1 MKHRWSQWE
10 NEGSTGGGMKGTKVF
25 LTGLACVA
33 LSTTASAQ
41 YFGQNKVQ
49 YRSFNWQIIQT
60 EHFDVYFYPVEREAA
75 LDVAR
80 IAERSYARLSRI
92 LHHNFIERKPILLY
106 ASYSEFQETNA
117 LGGESPDEGTEGVT
131 EFFKHR
137 MVIPFTGDYEGMEHV
152 IQHEMTH
159 QFQYDVYSGGHP
171 GAGIQTMVA
180 VNPPGWFMEGMAEYL
195 SLGPLDPAT
204 AMALRDAALQ
214 GHLPTIEDM
223 TDNPNIFPYF
233 YGHALFAYIG
243 QRWGDEVI
251 GEILQASRGAG
262 IEGAFKRAL
271 GISLDELSKDWRD
284 AVQATFLPEISS
296 HYPARRIAE
305 PLLTEKRSDG
315 RLHLAPALSP
325 DGKDIAYF
333 GEGNDFFI
341 DLYLADAETGKTI
354 RRLVKSTTSSNY
366 ESLRFIYSSGSFSPD
381 GRYFAI
387 AVKHKDRDD
396 LVLFDIKKDREAA
409 RLKIPLNGINNPT
422 WSPDGKQLA
431 FTGYDGGLAD
441 LFIINRDGSDLRRL
455 TNDKYADLL
464 PQWSPDGKTIAFSTD
479 RGPNT
484 NFQTLATGN
493 FRIALYHLESGQ
505 VEVLDHMEYGRNVN
519 PVWAPDG
526 RSLAFVSDRTGIPN
540 IFLYDLGDKQVY
552 QLTDV
557 YTGVSGIT
565 PISPALSW
573 AKETDRLAFAY
584 YDDGSWD
591 VYALDNPRSLRG
603 RPYADKPMPPLVYA
617 QTRPRYEVAGL
628 IPGDTGKAA
637 PASPSDSN
645 AASAPSSSI
654 YRAPS
659 GLRQS
664 GAQPAETTKVAAP
677 VSVKQLLDSNTL
689 ALPDTA
695 EFSIMPY
702 HVRFTPDYVARPT
715 IGYERDNFGRGFFGG
730 TAVSL
735 SDMLGDRTMVF
746 SGAVNGRL
754 AEAEVLA
761 AYINQVH
768 RTNWAVGFTQEPY
781 YFYEPSSSVQDTLA
795 QTYTLNTNIRRFV
808 IRDLFGTASYPFSQ
822 FSRVEF
828 SLHAVAISDAT
839 LQIQDIYAP
848 PCLGCGYQLADENV
862 NTIGGVT
869 NSYAQPSAAL
879 VHDNTLF
886 SYVGPF
892 AGSRWRLEVA
902 PALGNWQFTA
912 MTADWRRYF
921 LFRPFTLAVRG
932 LYFGRVG
939 RDGGRFPT
947 FLGSTELIRGYTA
960 GSFQG
965 NECVAVTN
973 GSSQTGCAELDQLI
987 GSQVAVAN
995 VEIRFPLT
1003 RALVLGVLPLGFPPL
1018 EGAFFYDAGVAFN
1031 SVSQLHWTRCSNPSD
1046 PNCSPE
1052 NVRVPL
1058 RSYGLGIRAN
1068 MFGIVILRLDYT
1080 KPLDRPNNS
1089 HAYWTLS
1096 LGPTF

>member
-1 MKHRWSQWE
+1 MKATR
-10 NEGSTGGGMKGTKVF
+10 VIF
-25 LTGLACVA
+25 AGLAFACA
-33 LSTTASAQ
+33 AGTAQAQ

-49 YRSFNWQIIQT
+49 YRSFDWQIIQT

-80 IAERSYARLSRI
+80 IAERSYARISRI

-117 LGGESPDEGTEGVT
+117 LGGESPQEGVEGVT

-137 MVIPFTGDYEGMEHV
+137 MVIPFTGSYDQMEHV

-159 QFQYDVYSGGHP
+159 QFQYDVYSHGHP
-171 GAGIQTMVA
+171 GAGIQTMIA

-204 AMALRDAALQ
+204 TMSLRDAALQ

-223 TDNPNIFPYF
+223 TNDPNIFPYF
-233 YGHALFAYIG
+233 YGHALWAYIG
-243 QRWGDEVI
+243 QRWGDEVV
-251 GEILQASRGAG
+251 GEILQSSAAVG
-262 IEGAFKRAL
+262 IDGAFKRAL

-284 AVQATFLPEISS
+284 AVQATFLPQISD

-305 PLLTEKRSDG
+305 PLLTEKRSG
-315 RLHLAPALSP
+315 GPLHLAPAISP
-325 DGKDIAYF
+325 DGRYIAYF
-333 GEGNDFFI
+333 GANDIFI

-366 ESLRFIYSSGSFSPD
+366 ESLRFIYSSGEFSPD

-396 LVLFDIKKDREAA
+396 LVLFDVKKDKEAA
-409 RLKIPLNGINNPT
+409 RLQIPLNGVNNPT

-441 LFIINRDGSDLRRL
+441 LFVINRDGSDLRRL
-455 TNDKYADLL
+455 THDKYADLL
-464 PQWSPDGKTIAFSTD
+464 PQWSPDGKTIAFATD

-484 NFQTLATGN
+484 NFETLATGN
-493 FRIALYHLESGQ
+493 FRIALYHLDSGQ
-505 VEVLDHMEYGRNVN
+505 LEVLDHMDYGRNIN

-603 RPYADKPMPPLVYA
+603 HPYQDKPETTLTYA
-617 QTRPRYEVAGL
+617 QVRPRYEVAG
-628 IPGDTGKAA
+628 PVGDTTKPGAIPA
-637 PASPSDSN
+637 PTDST
-645 AASAPSSSI
+645 APSSSV

-659 GLRQS
+659 GIRPS
-664 GAQPAETTKVAAP
+664 AAQPAETSKVSAP

-695 EFSIMPY
+695 EFSIKPY
-702 HVRFTPDYVARPT
+702 HVRYTPDYVARPT

-730 TAVSL
+730 TAISL
-735 SDMLGDRTMVF
+735 SDMLGDRTMIF

-754 AEAEVLA
+754 AEAQILA

-768 RTNWAVGFTQEPY
+768 RTNWAIGFTQDPY
-781 YFYEPSSSVQDTLA
+781 YFYEPSTIGVDSATGLTALS
-795 QTYTLNTNIRRFV
+795 TNIRRFV
-808 IRDLFGTASYPFSQ
+808 VRDMFGTAAYPFSQ
-822 FSRVEF
+822 FTRAEF
-828 SLHAVAISDAT
+828 SLHTVAISDAT
-839 LQIQDIYAP
+839 LRITDLYDP
-848 PCLGCGYQLADENV
+848 TTGVPEFEDV

-869 NSYAQPSAAL
+869 TAYVQPSAAL

-886 SYVGPF
+886 GWVGPLI
-892 AGSRWRLEVA
+892 GSRWRIEVG
-902 PALGNWQFTA
+902 PALGSWQFTSA
-912 MTADWRRYF
+912 SLDYRRYF
-921 LFRPFTLAVRG
+921 FLRPFTVAIRG
-932 LYFGRVG
+932 LYFGRIG
-939 RDGGRFPT
+939 RDGTRFPS

-960 GSFQG
+960 GSFQS
-965 NECVAVTN
+965 NECVAAVQSN
-973 GSSQTGCAELDQLI
+973 SPTGCAELDQLI
-987 GSQVAVAN
+987 GSQIGVAN
-995 VEIRFPLT
+995 VELRFPLT
-1003 RALVLGVLPLGFPPL
+1003 RALVLGVLPVGFPPL
-1018 EGAFFYDAGVAFN
+1018 EGAFFYDAGVAFDN
-1031 SVSQLHWTRCSNPSD
+1031 VSQLAWTRSSSQ
-1046 PNCSPE
+1046 SPD
-1052 NVRVPL
+1052 NVRIPL
-1058 RSYGLGIRAN
+1058 RSYGFGIRAN

-1080 KPLDRPNNS
+1080 KPLNRPLNP

>member
-1 MKHRWSQWE
+1 MKA
-10 NEGSTGGGMKGTKVF
+10 TKVLIGAGF
-25 LTGLACVA
+25 LFAA
-33 LSTTASAQ
+33 LSRAAAAQ
-41 YFGQNKVQ
+41 DFDSFGQNKVQ
-49 YRSFNWQIIQT
+49 YRTFQWQIIQT

-117 LGGESPDEGTEGVT
+117 LGGESPSEGVEGVT

-137 MVIPFTGDYEGMEHV
+137 MVIPFTGSYDQMEHV
-152 IQHEMTH
+152 IEHEMTH

-171 GAGIQTMVA
+171 GAGIQTMVT

-195 SLGPLDPAT
+195 SLGPMDPAT
-204 AMALRDAALQ
+204 TMALRDAALQ

-223 TDNPNIFPYF
+223 TDDPNIFPYF
-233 YGHALFAYIG
+233 YGHALWAYIG
-243 QRWGDEVI
+243 QRWGDEVV

-271 GISLDELSKDWRD
+271 GISIDELSKDWRD
-284 AVQATFLPEISS
+284 AVQATFLPQISD

-305 PLLTEKRSDG
+305 PLLTEKRSG
-315 RLHLAPALSP
+315 GPLHLAPAISP
-325 DGKDIAYF
+325 DGRLIAYF
-333 GEGNDFFI
+333 GANDIFI

-396 LVLFDIKKDREAA
+396 LVIFDIKKDKEAA
-409 RLKIPLNGINNPT
+409 RLRIPLNGVNNPT
-422 WSPDGKQLA
+422 WSPDGNQLA
-431 FTGYDGGLAD
+431 FTGFDGGLAD
-441 LFIINRDGSDLRRL
+441 LYVVNRDGSGLKRL

-484 NFQTLATGN
+484 NFGDLAIGN

-505 VEVLDHMEYGRNVN
+505 VEVLDHMDYGRNIN

-540 IFLYDLGDKQVY
+540 VFLYDFSDKNVY

-591 VYALDNPRSLRG
+591 VYAIDNPRSLRG
-603 RPYADKPMPPLVYA
+603 RPYAAKPMPPVGYV
-617 QTRPRYEVAGL
+617 QTRPRYELAGL
-628 IPGDTGKAA
+628 NGDTSKGATPAA
-637 PASPSDSN
+637 PADTGS
-645 AASAPSSSI
+645 AAAPSSSI

-664 GAQPAETTKVAAP
+664 GAQPAETTKVATP

-689 ALPDTA
+689 SLPDTA

-702 HVRFTPDYVARPT
+702 HVRYTPDYVARPT

-730 TAVSL
+730 TAISL
-735 SDMLGDRTMVF
+735 SDILGDRTMIF

-768 RTNWAVGFTQEPY
+768 RTNWIIGFTQEPY
-781 YFYEPSSSVQDTLA
+781 YFYEPSTSSFDSVSGA
-795 QTYTLNTNIRRFV
+795 YALNTNIRRFV
-808 IRDLFGTASYPFSQ
+808 IRDMFGTAAYPFSQ

-839 LQIQDIYAP
+839 LQIQDIYATAP
-848 PCLGCGYQLADENV
+848 GCVGCGYGLVGENV
-862 NTIGGVT
+862 NTLGGVT
-869 NSYAQPSAAL
+869 NAYAQPSAAL
-879 VHDNTLF
+879 VHDNALF
-886 SYVGPF
+886 GWVGPL
-892 AGSRWRLEVA
+892 AGSRWRFEVA
-902 PALGNWQFTA
+902 PTLGSWKFTSV
-912 MTADWRRYF
+912 TADWRHYF
-921 LFRPFTLAVRG
+921 LFRPFSLAVRG
-932 LYFGRVG
+932 LYFGRTG
-939 RDGGRFPT
+939 RDAGRFPT
-947 FLGSTELIRGYTA
+947 FLGSTALMTGYTA
-960 GSFQG
+960 GSFQQ
-965 NECVAVTN
+965 NECVAAVT
-973 GSSQTGCAELDQLI
+973 SKSQTGCAELDQLI

-995 VEIRFPLT
+995 VELRFPLT
-1003 RALVLGVLPLGFPPL
+1003 RALVLGVLPVGFPPL
-1018 EGAFFYDAGVAFN
+1018 EGAFFYDAGVAFDN
-1031 SVSQLHWTRCSNPSD
+1031 FSQLKWTRTASE
-1046 PNCSPE
+1046 SPDD
-1052 NVRVPL
+1052 VRIPL
-1058 RSYGLGIRAN
+1058 RSYGFGIRAN
-1068 MFGIVILRLDYT
+1068 LFGIVIMRIDYT
-1080 KPLDRPNNS
+1080 KPLNRPNNS

>member
-1 MKHRWSQWE
+1 MKA
-10 NEGSTGGGMKGTKVF
+10 KKALF
-25 LTGLACVA
+25 LAGLALTT
-33 LSTTASAQ
+33 LSPKVSAQ

-49 YRSFNWQIIQT
+49 YRSFDWQIIQT

-80 IAERSYARLSRI
+80 MAERSYARLSRI
-92 LHHNFIERKPILLY
+92 LHHNFLERKPILLY

-117 LGGESPDEGTEGVT
+117 LGGESPSEGTEGVT

-137 MVIPFTGDYEGMEHV
+137 MVIPFTGSYEAMEHV

-159 QFQYDVYSGGHP
+159 QFQYDVYSHGHP
-171 GAGIQTMVA
+171 GAGIQTMIA

-195 SLGPLDPAT
+195 SLGPLDPPT

-214 GHLPTIEDM
+214 GHLPTIQDM
-223 TDNPNIFPYF
+223 TDDPNIFPYF

-243 QRWGDEVI
+243 QRWGDEVV
-251 GEILQASRGAG
+251 GEILQASAAAG

-284 AVQATFLPEISS
+284 AVQATFLPQISD

-305 PLLTEKRSDG
+305 PLLTQKRSDG
-315 RLHLAPALSP
+315 TLHLAPALSP

-396 LVLFDIKKDREAA
+396 LVLFDIKRGKEAA
-409 RLKIPLNGINNPT
+409 RLRIPLNGVNNPT
-422 WSPDGKQLA
+422 WSPDGNRLA

-441 LFIINRDGSDLRRL
+441 LYLVNRDGSDLRRL
-455 TNDKYADLL
+455 THDKYADLL
-464 PQWSPDGKTIAFSTD
+464 PQWSPDGKTIAFATD

-484 NFQTLATGN
+484 DFATLATGN
-493 FRIALYHLESGQ
+493 FRIALYHLDSGQ
-505 VEVLDHMEYGRNVN
+505 IEVLDHMEYGRNVN
-519 PVWAPDG
+519 PVWSPDG

-540 IFLYDLGDKQVY
+540 IFLYELADKQVY

-557 YTGVSGIT
+557 YTGVTGIT

-591 VYALDNPRSLRG
+591 VYAIDNPRSLRG
-603 RPYADKPMPPLVYA
+603 RPYQDRPMPALVYA
-617 QTRPRYEVAGL
+617 QTRPRYELAGLPGDSGRVAGA
-628 IPGDTGKAA
+628 PPADTGGAA
-637 PASPSDSN
+637 P
-645 AASAPSSSI
+645 PSSSV
-654 YRAPS
+654 YRAPA
-659 GLRQS
+659 GLRPS
-664 GAQPAETTKVAAP
+664 GSQPAETTKVAAP
-677 VSVKQLLDSNTL
+677 VSVKSLLDSNTL

-695 EFSIMPY
+695 EFSIKPY
-702 HVRFTPDYVARPT
+702 RVHFTPDYVARPT

-730 TAVSL
+730 TAISL

-754 AEAEVLA
+754 AEAQVLA

-768 RTNWAVGFTQEPY
+768 RTNWAVGFTQDPY
-781 YFYEPSSSVQDTLA
+781 YFYEPSTVGFDSATGLNI
-795 QTYTLNTNIRRFV
+795 LNTNIRRFV
-808 IRDLFGTASYPFSQ
+808 IRDMFGTASYPFSQ
-822 FSRVEF
+822 FSRAEF

-839 LQIQDIYAP
+839 LQISDYYDPFGGLQF
-848 PCLGCGYQLADENV
+848 ENV

-869 NSYAQPSAAL
+869 TSYAQPSAAL
-879 VHDNTLF
+879 VHDNALF
-886 SYVGPF
+886 GWVGPF
-892 AGSRWRLEVA
+892 SGTRWRAEVA
-902 PALGNWQFTA
+902 PAFGSWQFTA
-912 MTADWRRYF
+912 MTADYRRYLF
-921 LFRPFTLAVRG
+921 FRPFTLALRG
-932 LYFGRVG
+932 LYFGRAG

-960 GSFQG
+960 GSFQS
-965 NECVAVTN
+965 NECVAQVTA
-973 GSSQTGCAELDQLI
+973 SSQTGCAELDQLI
-987 GSQVAVAN
+987 GSNILVGN

-1003 RALVLGVLPLGFPPL
+1003 RALVLGVLPVGFPPL

-1031 SVSQLHWTRCSNPSD
+1031 GFSQLHWHRTASQ
-1046 PNCSPE
+1046 SPD
-1052 NVRVPL
+1052 NVRIPL
-1058 RSYGLGIRAN
+1058 RSYGFGIRAN

-1080 KPLDRPNNS
+1080 KPLDRPLNS
-1089 HAYWTLS
+1089 RAYWTLS

>member
-1 MKHRWSQWE
+1 MKA
-10 NEGSTGGGMKGTKVF
+10 TKVL
-25 LTGLACVA
+25 LTGLACAV

-49 YRSFNWQIIQT
+49 YRSFDWQIIQT

-117 LGGESPDEGTEGVT
+117 LGGESPGEGTEGVT

-137 MVIPFTGDYEGMEHV
+137 MVIPFTGSYEAMEHV

-171 GAGIQTMVA
+171 GGGIQTMIA
-180 VNPPGWFMEGMAEYL
+180 VNPPGWFMEGMSEYL

-223 TDNPNIFPYF
+223 TDDPNIFPYF

-284 AVQATFLPEISS
+284 AVQATFLPQISD

-305 PLLTEKRSDG
+305 PLLTQKRSDG
-315 RLHLAPALSP
+315 TLHLAPSLSP
-325 DGKDIAYF
+325 NGKDIAYF

-396 LVLFDIKKDREAA
+396 LVIFDIQKNKEAA
-409 RLKIPLNGINNPT
+409 RLRIPLNGVNNPT
-422 WSPDGKQLA
+422 WSPDGSQLA

-441 LFIINRDGSDLRRL
+441 LFIVNKDGSDLRRL
-455 TNDKYADLL
+455 THDKYADLL
-464 PQWSPDGKTIAFSTD
+464 PQWSPDGKTIAFATD

-484 NFQTLATGN
+484 NFETLATGN
-493 FRIALYHLESGQ
+493 YRIALYHLDSGQ
-505 VEVLDHMEYGRNVN
+505 IEVLDHMEYGRNVN

-526 RSLAFVSDRTGIPN
+526 RSLAFVSDRTGIAN

-591 VYALDNPRSLRG
+591 VYAIDNPRSLRG

-617 QTRPRYEVAGL
+617 QTRPRYEMASAT
-628 IPGDTGKAA
+628 GDTGRII
-637 PASPSDSN
+637 PSLPVDTSSK
-645 AASAPSSSI
+645 SAPSSSI

-664 GAQPAETTKVAAP
+664 GAQPAETTKVSQP
-677 VSVKQLLDSNTL
+677 VSVKQLLDSSTL

-695 EFSIMPY
+695 EFSIKPY
-702 HVRFTPDYVARPT
+702 RVRFTPDYVARPT

-746 SGAVNGRL
+746 SAAVNGRL

-781 YFYEPSSSVQDTLA
+781 YFYEPSSSDTSGGL
-795 QTYTLNTNIRRFV
+795 THLNTNIRRFV
-808 IRDLFGTASYPFSQ
+808 IRDMFGTASYPFSQ
-822 FSRVEF
+822 FTRAEF
-828 SLHAVAISDAT
+828 SLHTVAISDAT
-839 LQIQDIYAP
+839 LQIQDA
-848 PCLGCGYQLADENV
+848 YQYECDASGACAYIPVAENL

-869 NSYAQPSAAL
+869 NAYAQPSLAL
-879 VHDNTLF
+879 AHDNALF

-892 AGSRWRLEVA
+892 SGSRWRVEVA
-902 PALGNWQFTA
+902 PALGSWQFTA
-912 MTADWRRYF
+912 LTADWRRYF
-921 LFRPFTLAVRG
+921 FFRPFTLAVRG
-932 LYFGRVG
+932 LYFGRTG

-960 GSFQG
+960 GSFQS
-965 NECVAVTN
+965 NECVSAITAN
-973 GSSQTGCAELDQLI
+973 SQTGCAELDQLI
-987 GSQVAVAN
+987 GSQVGVAN

-1003 RALVLGVLPLGFPPL
+1003 RALVLGVLPVGFPPL
-1018 EGAFFYDAGVAFN
+1018 EGAFFYDAGVSFN
-1031 SVSQLHWTRCSNPSD
+1031 SVSQLHWTRTASE
-1046 PNCSPE
+1046 SPD
-1052 NVRVPL
+1052 NVRIPL
-1058 RSYGLGIRAN
+1058 RSYGFGIRAN

-1080 KPLDRPNNS
+1080 KPLNRPNNS
-1089 HAYWTLS
+1089 RAYWTLS

>member
-1 MKHRWSQWE
+1 MKA
-10 NEGSTGGGMKGTKVF
+10 TKFF
-25 LTGLACVA
+25 LAVLAVGA
-33 LSTTASAQ
+33 LSSTASAQ

-49 YRSFNWQIIQT
+49 YRSFDWQIIQT

-117 LGGESPDEGTEGVT
+117 LGGESPGEGTEGVT

-137 MVIPFTGDYEGMEHV
+137 MVIPFTGSYEAMEHV

-159 QFQYDVYSGGHP
+159 QFQYDVYSHGHP
-171 GAGIQTMVA
+171 GAGIQTMIA
-180 VNPPGWFMEGMAEYL
+180 VNPPGWFMEGMSEYL

-214 GHLPTIEDM
+214 GHLPTIDDM
-223 TDNPNIFPYF
+223 TNDPNIFPYF

-243 QRWGDEVI
+243 QRWGDEVV
-251 GEILQASRGAG
+251 GEILQASAGAG

-284 AVQATFLPEISS
+284 AVQATFLPEISN

-305 PLLTEKRSDG
+305 PLLNEKRSG
-315 RLHLAPALSP
+315 GPVHLTPAISP
-325 DGKDIAYF
+325 DGKLITYF
-333 GEGNDFFI
+333 GVNEFFI
-341 DLYLADAETGKTI
+341 DLYLADAETGKTL

-366 ESLRFIYSSGSFSPD
+366 ESLRFIYSSGEFSPD
-381 GRYFAI
+381 GQYFAI

-396 LVLFDIKKDREAA
+396 LVIFDIKRNKEAA
-409 RLKIPLNGINNPT
+409 RLRIPLNGVNNPT
-422 WSPDGKQLA
+422 WSPDGNQIA

-441 LFIINRDGSDLRRL
+441 LFVINRDGSNLRRL
-455 TNDKYADLL
+455 THDKYADLL
-464 PQWSPDGKTIAFSTD
+464 PAWSPDGKTIAFSTD
-479 RGPNT
+479 RGPGT
-484 NFQTLATGN
+484 DFTTLSTGN
-493 FRIALYHLESGQ
+493 FRIALYHMDSGQ
-505 VEVLDHMEYGRNVN
+505 IEVLDHMEYGRNVN

-526 RSLAFVSDRTGIPN
+526 RGLAFVSDRTGIPN
-540 IFLYDLGDKQVY
+540 VFLYDMGDRQVY

-557 YTGVSGIT
+557 FTGVTGIT

-573 AKETDRLAFAY
+573 ARETDRLAFSY
-584 YDDGSWD
+584 YDDGSYD
-591 VYALDNPRSLRG
+591 VYAIDNPRSLRG
-603 RPYADKPMPPLVYA
+603 RPYQDKPAPALVYA
-617 QTRPRYEVAGL
+617 QTRPRYEMAGM
-628 IPGDTGKAA
+628 PNDTTRGGVTPTSDTGSAA
-637 PASPSDSN
+637 TPSASV
-645 AASAPSSSI
+645 

-659 GLRQS
+659 GLRPS
-664 GAQPAETTKVAAP
+664 GAQPAETTKVSAP
-677 VSVKQLLDSNTL
+677 VSVKSLLDSNTL

-695 EFSIMPY
+695 EFSVKPY
-702 HVRFTPDYVARPT
+702 RVRFTPDYVARPT
-715 IGYERDNFGRGFFGG
+715 LGYERDNFGRGFFGG

-754 AEAEVLA
+754 AEAQILA

-768 RTNWAVGFTQEPY
+768 RTNWAVGFTQDPY
-781 YFYEPSSSVQDTLA
+781 YFYEPSTVTEDTIHG
-795 QTYTLNTNIRRFV
+795 TVSLNNNIRRFV

-822 FSRVEF
+822 FSRAEF
-828 SLHAVAISDAT
+828 SLHTVAISDAT
-839 LQIQDIYAP
+839 LQIQDVYDQVGDI
-848 PCLGCGYQLADENV
+848 LAENV

-869 NSYAQPSAAL
+869 TAYAQPSAAL

-886 SYVGPF
+886 GWVGPF
-892 AGSRWRLEVA
+892 QGTRWRLEVA
-902 PALGNWQFTA
+902 PALGSWQFTA
-912 MTADWRRYF
+912 LTADYRRYLF
-921 LFRPFTLAVRG
+921 FRPFTLAFRG
-932 LYFGRVG
+932 LFFGRMG
-939 RDGGRFPT
+939 RDGDRFPS

-960 GSFQG
+960 GSFQS
-965 NECVAVTN
+965 NECVAQVT
-973 GSSQTGCAELDQLI
+973 SSSSTGCAELDQLI
-987 GSQVAVAN
+987 GSNFGVAN
-995 VEIRFPLT
+995 VELRFPLT
-1003 RALVLGVLPLGFPPL
+1003 RALVLGVLPVGFPPL

-1031 SVSQLHWTRCSNPSD
+1031 SFSQLHWTRTASE
-1046 PNCSPE
+1046 SPDDF
-1052 NVRVPL
+1052 RIPL
-1058 RSYGLGIRAN
+1058 RSYGFGIRAN

-1080 KPLDRPNNS
+1080 KPLNRPLNS
-1089 HAYWTLS
+1089 RAYWTLS